1 MGHPVHIFYKIQYGH
16 LGKKNLNKDLGEE
29 MKKGEKRRKYLKNWV
44 KAVKLN
50 LFTLNVLFL
59 LLFTM

>member
-1 MGHPVHIFYKIQYGH
+1 MATFGE
-16 LGKKNLNKDLGEE
+16 KNYNKDLGEE

-50 LFTLNVLFL
+50 LFTLNVLLL